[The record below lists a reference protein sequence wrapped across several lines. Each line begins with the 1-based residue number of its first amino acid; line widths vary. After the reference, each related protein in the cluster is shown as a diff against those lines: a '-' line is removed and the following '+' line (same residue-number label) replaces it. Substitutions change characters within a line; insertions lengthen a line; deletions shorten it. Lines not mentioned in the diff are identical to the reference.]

1 MSPIK
6 KPKRGRPVGSGE
18 QLVEAKVL
26 VSGPKELL
34 DAASEAAEREGVSVR
49 EWWRRAARERLDA
62 VRTRR

>member
-1 MSPIK
+1 
-6 KPKRGRPVGSGE
+6 VGSGE

-26 VSGPKELL
+26 VSGPKDLL